1 MEMHGIM
8 SVLRHQNPPRQNF
21 QMSDLLTSCME
32 EVCSVTR
39 SAQRARSRELC
50 GMVVQRVDLRLDQHE
65 CKSSPV
71 TSQF

>member
-32 EVCSVTR
+32 EACSVTGQLKGPG
-39 SAQRARSRELC
+39 A
-50 GMVVQRVDLRLDQHE
+50 GGY
-65 CKSSPV
+65 V
-71 TSQF
+71 TWWFKGWT